1 MRRIGMAHAIVATA
15 VIGLASCGKDS
26 TAPASMID
34 DTQVTADV
42 TASAAE
48 AIATDL
54 AGFLANEINGALP
67 TAGISFDLF
76 GTRGDSVATMRTK
89 TCYDAAGAVVA
100 NCAPLTTRRI
110 VFHVT
115 MDGYRIGPNVTGHV
129 HRIRDWSLTRN
140 FNTATPAVEVSRT
153 HDGVGTS
160 ADTLAYANTT
170 TNVTRVHNEASVDST
185 VGVTFNLPHAS
196 NPWPVTGKMIR
207 NVSVHVVV
215 DTPTRHET
223 RDTARRIEVDF
234 PADAQGNV
242 VLHVNDK
249 TCNLNLVTHAVTGC
263 V

>member
-1 MRRIGMAHAIVATA
+1 MRRIRVAHVIMATA
-15 VIGLASCGKDS
+15 VIGLAACSKDN
-26 TAPASMID
+26 TAPASLID

-42 TASAAE
+42 AASAGE
-48 AIATDL
+48 AIANDVVSL
-54 AGFLANEINGALP
+54 LGNEIAGALP

-76 GTRGDSVATMRTK
+76 GIRGDSVATTRTK

-115 MDGYRIGPNVTGHV
+115 MDGFRSGPNVTGHV

-140 FNTATPAVEVSRT
+140 FNSATPPVEVSRT
-153 HDGVGTS
+153 HDGVGSS
-160 ADTLAYANTT
+160 ADTLTYANTT
-170 TNVTRVHNEASVDST
+170 TNVTRVHNEFSVDST

-196 NPWPVTGKMIR
+196 NPWPVSGKMVR
-207 NVSVHVVV
+207 NVSLHVSVAS
-215 DTPTRHET
+215 PTRNET
-223 RDTARRIEVDF
+223 RDITKRVEVDF